1 MPDMMRHC
9 FKLVI
14 ALIIFI
20 LQLPAE
26 ANDTTARVAAG
37 GITFLKNDQ
46 IRLAQEILEIS
57 TKMIRVRYRFLNE
70 SDRDIRTV
78 VAFPMPLY
86 GWNPGVSA
94 FDSNEKPLSS
104 FVARVDGHSV
114 TTTKTR
120 RAIIGERDVTEHLR
134 KIGLS
139 DTQIFKTFG
148 DCTPDGKCGFTKTQE
163 EKLKQLAGTE
173 HRFPPWKVAE
183 TIYWE
188 QVFPAGKE
196 IEVLHEY
203 PPFVGMAYTAPYQKG
218 FGYVSDIPPA
228 SGDKDSREACLD
240 VGTNQAIHK
249 RIKSHVENGAT
260 MVYVAIEDVEYILGT
275 GRNWKGPITDFR
287 LRIEKD
293 SSDQIISFCF
303 PGIPKRVGSS
313 TLEFSYSNFVPQDK
327 LVVYFYIVDAKNK

>member
-1 MPDMMRHC
+1 MMGQC

-14 ALIIFI
+14 ALIILI

-46 IRLAQEILEIS
+46 IRLVQEILEIS

-70 SDRDIRTV
+70 ADRDIRTV

-94 FDSNEKPLSS
+94 FDSNDKPLSS
-104 FVARVDGHSV
+104 FVVQVDGHLV
-114 TTTKTR
+114 TTTKTQ
-120 RAIIGERDVTEHLR
+120 RAVIGERDVTDHLR
-134 KIGLS
+134 KVGLS
-139 DTQIFKTFG
+139 EAQIFKTFG
-148 DCTPDGKCGFTKTQE
+148 DCSPDGKCGFTKTQE
-163 EKLKQLAGTE
+163 EKLKQLGGTE
-173 HRFPPWKVAE
+173 RRFPPWKVAE

-203 PPFVGMAYTAPYQKG
+203 PPFVGMLYNAPYQKG
-218 FGYVSDIPPA
+218 FGYVSDIPTA
-228 SGDKDSREACLD
+228 SWGKDPKEACLD
-240 VGTNQAIHK
+240 AGTHQAIHK

-260 MVYVAIEDVEYILGT
+260 MVWVTLEDVEFILGT
-275 GRNWKGPITDFR
+275 GRNWKGPIRDFK

-293 SSDQIISFCF
+293 PPDQLISLCF
-303 PGIPKRVGSS
+303 PAKAKRVGSS
-313 TLEFSYSNFVPQDK
+313 TLEFSYSNFIPQDK
-327 LVVYFYIVDAKNK
+327 LVIYFYTVTAERK